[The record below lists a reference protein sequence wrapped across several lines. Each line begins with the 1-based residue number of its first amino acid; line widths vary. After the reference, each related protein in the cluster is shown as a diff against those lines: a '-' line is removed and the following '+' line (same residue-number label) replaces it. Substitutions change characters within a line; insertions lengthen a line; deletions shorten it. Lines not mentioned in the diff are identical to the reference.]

1 MKPTKCCLFVKGN
14 AFSGAFYIAMHI
26 LNFLPTLMID
36 EKANF
41 TSQNYE
47 NEGLFSVMQRHSFF
61 VTVYPYSVSV

>member
-47 NEGLFSVMQRHSFF
+47 NEGLFSVRQ
-61 VTVYPYSVSV
+61 TKLD